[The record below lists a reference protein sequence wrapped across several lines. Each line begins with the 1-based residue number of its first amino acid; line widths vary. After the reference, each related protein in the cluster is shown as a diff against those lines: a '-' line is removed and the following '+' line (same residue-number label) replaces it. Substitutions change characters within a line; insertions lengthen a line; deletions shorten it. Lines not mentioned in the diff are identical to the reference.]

1 MTIVGAMQ
9 GPIHHYAYKW
19 MDRVFA
25 VVNLKN
31 VTIKILLDQ
40 LIMSP
45 VCILQFI
52 YCCNLLEGENLQKTK
67 HEILTKGIFIYT
79 VCVNFYVNYI
89 LFNYTLISGGLDLLA
104 ACSILKLLLY

>member
-52 YCCNLLEGENLQKTK
+52 YCCNLLEGASLQKTK
-67 HEILTKGIFIYT
+67 DEVLTKGIFIYT
-79 VCVNFYVNYI
+79 VRNLKFKLYSHFI
-89 LFNYTLISGGLDLLA
+89 SYTYMIFRLIGFVGHPLNL
-104 ACSILKLLLY
+104 